1 VNAKGSTARTAARTA
16 LKWLLPLALIAW
28 LLASGKLDLGTL
40 ARVFSDPVLLCAN
53 VLGWAGC
60 ALVLAAA
67 RWKLLLGPEG
77 ASLPLLR
84 AMRLQFIALFMNTA
98 VPGNVAGDVYKNVLA
113 ARGIPSLTL
122 TRSLTVVMV
131 ERVLGLAALV
141 LISVLSIAAR
151 GGALPERARPL
162 LPFVSLLGAGTVGGV
177 LVALLAARF
186 ASGAGETPPAAG
198 LVTKL
203 RAKVAEVGDALLAY
217 ARRPAALGGAFA
229 LSVLMHAVYIGLF
242 VTLGRKVAPA
252 SLAPL
257 DVSVIYPIGM
267 LTSIL
272 PLAPGGIGVGHAA
285 FASLFALFGAGRG
298 ADVFNAFIVG
308 QMVPNLL
315 GVIPYVLEPGR
326 EEHP

>member
-1 VNAKGSTARTAARTA
+1 VSARSSAARTVARTA
-16 LKWLLPLALIAW
+16 LKWLLPLGLIAW
-28 LLASGKLDLGTL
+28 LLASGKLDLRAL
-40 ARVFSDPVLLCAN
+40 ARVFGDPILLGAN

-60 ALVLAAA
+60 ALLLAAA
-67 RWKLLLGPEG
+67 RWKLLLGEAG
-77 ASLPLLR
+77 AGLPLLR

-113 ARGIPSLTL
+113 ARTIPALTL

-141 LISVLSIAAR
+141 LISVLSITAR
-151 GGALPERARPL
+151 REALPAQARPL
-162 LPFVSLLGAGTVGGV
+162 VPFVYLLGAGTVGGV
-177 LVALLAARF
+177 LVALLAARLAARTTE
-186 ASGAGETPPAAG
+186 ASAPGG
-198 LVTKL
+198 LLAKV
-203 RAKVAEVGDALLAY
+203 RAKVAEIGEALLVY

-229 LSVLMHAVYIGLF
+229 LSVLMHAVYIALF
-242 VTLGRKVAPA
+242 VTLGREVAPV

-285 FASLFALFGAGRG
+285 FASLFALFGVARG

-315 GVIPYVLEPGR
+315 GVIPYLVEPGAP
-326 EEHP
+326 ETT